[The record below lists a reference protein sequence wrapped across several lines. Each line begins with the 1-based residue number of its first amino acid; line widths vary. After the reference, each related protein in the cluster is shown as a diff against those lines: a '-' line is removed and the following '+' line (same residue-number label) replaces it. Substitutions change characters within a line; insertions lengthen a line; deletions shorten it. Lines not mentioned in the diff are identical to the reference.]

1 MELTA
6 SNATSWCIVSVY
18 RPDMLEAAR
27 RALQTHQDVR
37 MTVDRRVGER
47 RSPERAASAE
57 SRASNRRRVA
67 IDDILKTYGYAI
79 VPRGDGS

>member
-37 MTVDRRVGER
+37 VTVDRRVGER
-47 RSPERAASAE
+47 RGPERAASAE
-57 SRASNRRRVA
+57 SCASDRRRVA
-67 IDDILKTYGYAI
+67 IDEILRTYGYAI
-79 VPRGDGS
+79 VPCGDAS